1 MPTSILGLKFFTCS
15 GWSVISWQFQRI
27 KTKKDQN
34 YLWNTQNKNVSR
46 VTWILLR
53 AELNVN
59 ASTELPQLASGFLFF
74 VFRWIFVWS
83 SEISLCLFGHRKNYY
98 NRLVIINMCMILW
111 PPVIDIC
118 AKNNL
123 TNDSGCRIS
132 PGQHEHQRHTEHRRE
147 KGNPSA
153 KIA

>member
-1 MPTSILGLKFFTCS
+1 MLFASGEECLEDANQYFGPEVFHMLGVVCDFLA
-15 GWSVISWQFQRI
+15 IS
-27 KTKKDQN
+27 K
-34 YLWNTQNKNVSR
+34 NKERKGSKLFMKHSKQKCFSCNLDTAESR
-46 VTWILLR
+46 VECECINRTAPISLRLPILLW
-53 AELNVN
+53 
-59 ASTELPQLASGFLFF
+59 T
-74 VFRWIFVWS
+74 FVWPS
-83 SEISLCLFGHRKNYY
+83 SIWLCLA
-98 NRLVIINMCMILW
+98 INSMILYL
-111 PPVIDIC
+111 PVIDIC